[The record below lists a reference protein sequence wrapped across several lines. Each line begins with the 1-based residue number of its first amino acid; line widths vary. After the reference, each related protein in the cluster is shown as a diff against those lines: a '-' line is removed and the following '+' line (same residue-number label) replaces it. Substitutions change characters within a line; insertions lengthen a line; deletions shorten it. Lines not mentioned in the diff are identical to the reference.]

1 MSSTSNIQNVLS
13 NVVRPVYVYDPATS
27 NYSAKVI
34 ISNVD
39 TFSVKTIEVENL
51 EFGDANS
58 NVYLGIDAGSENS
71 NSRRNV
77 GVGVGAAQNNV
88 NTKNSV
94 FVGYAA
100 GGENITDASASVVL
114 GASTLSGGS
123 SNVYVG
129 FGTGSSAS
137 NASGNI
143 FLGPNLTMAI
153 PLSNEIRIG
162 NGSNIPFSAN
172 MNNRYIGLN
181 TATPNYELDVSADT
195 ANFQGDVRITGSLR
209 VAGSGGLESAQP
221 SAVELGN
228 GDTATGSG
236 NLSTISFQSNT
247 GGYRH
252 MIRSRHDASSS
263 PTTTNAVDI
272 FVNTSAT
279 ATGSSQPGT
288 GNVLGLSV
296 TAAGVGVGVSNP
308 AYALDVSGTV
318 RAGAIVT
325 SGGATTLGDVVLSN
339 GTVKLYD
346 GSSNAPTLTFQND
359 TSLGLYRSGA
369 NMLTVASAGS
379 NRMTFSNANV
389 GIGTLNP
396 AYSLDV
402 CGIVRA
408 TGFIGTSGSGSS
420 GGVVFSNGGV
430 ALSNGTVSD
439 PALTFQSDLSLGMYR
454 IGANQLG
461 FVSAGSNRMTISNG
475 NVGIGF
481 TDASHALDVSGTTRT
496 SNALVSGYL
505 RNALTPTQFDM
516 SGGTLFLSNRII
528 TGAGTVAA
536 PAYTFL
542 NDASMGLYDPATNTL
557 GLVTSGVE
565 RMRVASNGF
574 VGIGTQLPATALDVC
589 ATNQVLTLTS
599 TATTPLTPVATMYQP
614 NLTTTSPSNYT
625 YQLFGVNASSSNA
638 VGGLF
643 TYNGSGS
650 ASNSYRMYI
659 QGSTGGITM
668 RADGNVGI
676 GTTAP
681 IYTLD
686 VSCGNTQNAMIVTA
700 TTYPRITLTTSHT
713 DQSGGT
719 ILYDGTVSG
728 NKFMLRTSSGT
739 PITFES
745 PPNSERM
752 RLTSGGNL
760 GIGTTAP
767 LGRLHIA
774 SGGIVVNQI
783 GNLTVNTDVSMIV
796 EGSSNVGMYLQKG
809 NDNNSAGLSFKTA
822 VGGVLGE
829 RMRINGN
836 TGFVGIGTQ
845 GPAYTLDVCE
855 SVGVAT
861 RFITAQFRNTNASG
875 QAAINVTGGG
885 IADTSG
891 LRFFHNLALNAQ
903 GIYNSNLL
911 PFYIY
916 TNNVERLTILSNGN
930 VGIGTTAPV
939 TRLHMFP
946 RVVDDASFVYDTSS
960 LMVVHP
966 TPTSTTALNDPRA
979 VLYLARQGTPAQSF
993 GAMASFK
1000 LSRFE
1005 NSGTDSRTRMDVNL
1019 THASFTEVPVM
1030 TMRSDGRV
1038 GIGTVGPTRSLDV
1051 SLSGTNYIRIGG
1063 NVADHQGLEFA
1074 DSAQR
1079 WVLYK
1084 PGGTTALRLTDG
1096 AADRVTFANGGN
1108 VGIGTT
1114 APSSRLDVSGTTE
1127 LRGPTAFLGGAF
1139 YAVSN
1144 AGLPVS
1150 AGGAYYLTGGSG
1162 SPNVG
1167 RLVFGDGSGWKFQ
1180 MGPRAFSATT
1190 DTFTFTDTGRLG
1202 IGNGTSSPATIL
1214 DISCGNTDACVRIL
1228 ANAYPGIRMAG
1239 YADASLGEILYDATT
1254 AGARLIFRTSGGV
1267 PFTFESPGNSEK
1279 MRLTSGGNLGIGTS
1293 APGYKLDVAG
1303 ATTTA
1308 SINMSTWPRTTGSI
1322 NYTGTFSSR
1331 TTDVIT
1337 LTQSTAISS
1346 SLVTVG
1352 SASGTYFVFNKSGV
1366 YAIQMYVVGPTNGT
1380 WFGRFVASTTSNFT
1394 SYTPT
1399 PATVVMSTTHFNGDG
1414 EATMSYVG
1422 YIASNASLYYKVAVT
1437 TALTSI
1443 TALNFSITY
1452 LAEMP

>member
-454 IGANQLG
+454 IGANQVG

-475 NVGIGF
+475 NVGIGTTTPQILLDLSSATADQGITITAVNAQVNLSNPGVAPLQLYNNGSTQGLFTNNVLPLSLWTNGGRRLNILSNGNVGIGF
-481 TDASHALDVSGTTRT
+481 TDASHALDVNGTTRT

-528 TGAGTVAA
+528 TGAGTVSA
-536 PAYTFL
+536 PAHTFL

-599 TATTPLTPVATMYQP
+599 TATTSPTPIATVYQP

-638 VGGLF
+638 VAGLF

-700 TTYPRITLTTSHT
+700 TAYPRITLTTSHT
-713 DQSGGT
+713 DPSGGT

-728 NKFMLRTSSGT
+728 NRFMLRTSGGT

-783 GNLTVNTDVSMIV
+783 GNLTANTDVSMIV

-809 NDNNSAGLSFKTA
+809 NDNNSGGLSFKTA

-829 RMRINGN
+829 RMRIDGN
-836 TGFVGIGTQ
+836 TGFVGIGTT
-845 GPAYTLDVCE
+845 GPTYALDVCE
-855 SVGVAT
+855 SVNVAT

-885 IADTSG
+885 VADTSG
-891 LRFFHNLALNAQ
+891 LRFFHNPGSNIQ
-903 GIYNSNLL
+903 GIYSSNLL
-911 PFYIY
+911 PFHIY
-916 TNNVERLTILSNGN
+916 TNNIQRLTILSNGN
-930 VGIGTTAPV
+930 VGIANTSPSDLLHMSGGNFKMSTSGNTYPRLLIAAGNASGYMYPAYNLYGEGINIGFNYYVIDTSGGATTRVVENAGLAGGTSRTRWANGFIANYTGPQNTEPTNLGYFQDNRGYVGIATTAPRSGFQLSSNITGFYDAAYDSSESMHLV
-939 TRLHMFP
+939 THRAFRVETAAP
-946 RVVDDASFVYDTSS
+946 RENHFA
-960 LMVVHP
+960 
-966 TPTSTTALNDPRA
+966 N
-979 VLYLARQGTPAQSF
+979 LYLV
-993 GAMASFK
+993 
-1000 LSRFE
+1000 
-1005 NSGTDSRTRMDVNL
+1005 TDV
-1019 THASFTEVPVM
+1019 SFTNSSV
-1030 TMRSDGRV
+1030 
-1038 GIGTVGPTRSLDV
+1038 
-1051 SLSGTNYIRIGG
+1051 TNSAGAICFASQNSEFNGY
-1063 NVADHQGLEFA
+1063 NVAYA
-1074 DSAQR
+1074 R
-1079 WVLYK
+1079 
-1084 PGGTTALRLTDG
+1084 
-1096 AADRVTFANGGN
+1096 
-1108 VGIGTT
+1108 
-1114 APSSRLDVSGTTE
+1114 VSGVKVGSFYGGLSFATMHNSNDGL
-1127 LRGPTAFLGGAF
+1127 LRE
-1139 YAVSN
+1139 N
-1144 AGLPVS
+1144 
-1150 AGGAYYLTGGSG
+1150 
-1162 SPNVG
+1162 
-1167 RLVFGDGSGWKFQ
+1167 
-1180 MGPRAFSATT
+1180 
-1190 DTFTFTDTGRLG
+1190 
-1202 IGNGTSSPATIL
+1202 
-1214 DISCGNTDACVRIL
+1214 VRIQ
-1228 ANAYPGIRMAG
+1228 NGQM
-1239 YADASLGEILYDATT
+1239 
-1254 AGARLIFRTSGGV
+1254 
-1267 PFTFESPGNSEK
+1267 
-1279 MRLTSGGNLGIGTS
+1279 GIGTS
-1293 APGYKLDVAG
+1293 APAYTLDISTAPT
-1303 ATTTA
+1303 AA
-1308 SINMSTWPRTTGSI
+1308 SINMTTWPRM
-1322 NYTGTFSSR
+1322 N
-1331 TTDVIT
+1331 
-1337 LTQSTAISS
+1337 
-1346 SLVTVG
+1346 
-1352 SASGTYFVFNKSGV
+1352 
-1366 YAIQMYVVGPTNGT
+1366 
-1380 WFGRFVASTTSNFT
+1380 TTSNFFWVRGHCN
-1394 SYTPT
+1394 
-1399 PATVVMSTTHFNGDG
+1399 ATVATYRVRWNTTNLN
-1414 EATMSYVG
+1414 SP
-1422 YIASNASLYYKVAVT
+1422 N
-1437 TALTSI
+1437 TSI
-1443 TALNFSITY
+1443 LDWQDNATHGSYFRILKSGIWSITY
-1452 LAEMP
+1452 TVNCSAAGYTWIDASTNFTNGYATPNTSGTGDMIVFGSSSFASYNAAFTGYLPASTTRYYRFSSTNSTNGSVTRTDPYLTIALLYETPDISPAFFSA